1 MRVNELLTDLMYEL
15 DFLKA
20 MREHIAGRE
29 IYVVANETHVH
40 VRDGYGI
47 KNTDLGIITP
57 FTGRLAKMFYS
68 KGDVEE
74 RGMNYS
80 PFDENDDIVELKE
93 EKAEEFYTRVIEM
106 TENTIKQLKL
116 VSEQ

>member
-1 MRVNELLTDLMYEL
+1 MRVIELLTDLMNEL

-20 MREHIAGRE
+20 MREHVKGRE

-47 KNTDLGIITP
+47 NNTDLGMLTP

-68 KGDVEE
+68 KADVSE
-74 RGMNYS
+74 RGLNFS
-80 PFDENDDIVELKE
+80 PFDENDEIVELKI
-93 EKAEEFYTRVIEM
+93 EKADEFYSRVIEM

>member
-29 IYVVANETHVH
+29 IYVVANDTYVH

-68 KGDVEE
+68 KADVAE
-74 RGMNYS
+74 RGINYS
-80 PFDENDDIVELKE
+80 PFDENDEIVELKI
-93 EKAEEFYTRVIEM
+93 EKADEFYSRVIEM

-116 VSEQ
+116 ATDQ